1 MRYRFCNQTVTVY
14 HRAEADVIERT
25 VYDNAFLDRQKVLNV
40 NKTGSAESNGFL
52 LVIPGNPP
60 LAVGDKVLEGEGP
73 ECPDDAAWR
82 VLIPTKVAGLVVV
95 RQVDPKRDGRG
106 NVCHVEAGG

>member
-14 HRAEADVIERT
+14 HHASIDQIERT
-25 VYDNAFLDRQKVLNV
+25 VYTNAFLDRQKVLNI

-60 LAVGDKVLEGEGP
+60 IQVGDKVLEGEG
-73 ECPDDAAWR
+73 DAISTDAEWR
-82 VLIPTKVAGLVVV
+82 ALIPTRVPGLVVIK
-95 RQVDPKRDGRG
+95 QVDPKRDGKG
-106 NVCHVEAGG
+106 NIVHVEAGG